1 MKLLLAVM
9 FFMSANIF
17 AADVMLHGGHVRFLP
32 KTSKVTGAFMNLMNH
47 TDKDLKLV
55 SVKGEDAE
63 RYELHTHTM
72 VDGMMKMREVPSMDL
87 KAQSTLELKPGGLHI
102 MLINLKKPLVLDA
115 KMKMTLI
122 FDNGFELPIELP
134 VKKVMG
140 HMKHKH

>member
-1 MKLLLAVM
+1 MKVLLTVLL
-9 FFMSANIF
+9 FMTTQLF
-17 AADVMLHGGHVRFLP
+17 AADVMLHGGHIRFLP

-72 VDGMMKMREVPSMDL
+72 EGGMMKMRQVSSMEL

-102 MLINLKKPLVLDA
+102 MLINLKNPLVLDQ
-115 KMKMTLI
+115 KMKMTLV
-122 FDNGFELPIELP
+122 FDNGLELPIELP

-140 HMKHKH
+140 HSKHKH